1 MRYADAVVVGVDESG
16 PDRYVRDWA
25 AREAAARRTR
35 LWGCHF
41 WEWAAHDRSAIPLD
55 VQTPPRSLEA
65 ATDAA
70 VLVVGARGLGGFAGL
85 VLGSVSQQVLR
96 HAPCPVVVAH

>member
-1 MRYADAVVVGVDESG
+1 
-16 PDRYVRDWA
+16 
-25 AREAAARRTR
+25 
-35 LWGCHF
+35 
-41 WEWAAHDRSAIPLD
+41 

-65 ATDAA
+65 AADAA
-70 VLVVGARGLGGFAGL
+70 VLVVRARGLGGFAGL